1 MSPQLTYQRKHW
13 KEFCVDPRQS
23 SPGLSALRYEPLL
36 ALIGPCGDV
45 EGKKV
50 LSPLADFFKRIV
62 NSEAPSG
69 LLKALCASEL
79 IAIPK
84 NNDLVFVRLI
94 SLVDVFCKIARNCV
108 LHAARSHIDRAC
120 GNLQWGAGR
129 KMSMDIRYHSIK
141 LATLS
146 DKSRDLII
154 IADKTTPAESKTIYL
169 RQSRKLMSHMLPFL
183 LAVYSE
189 KSSSW
194 LYDASASELR
204 EIVISTGVR
213 QGDPLGPA
221 LYALSDIVLLR
232 MKAEGIHLHGFIA
245 AYLDDEIA
253 HVDYEKG
260 KEYLTCCLEE
270 G

>member
-84 NNDLVFVRLI
+84 NNGSGVRPI
-94 SLVDVFCKIARNCV
+94 SLVDVFCKIASNCV
-108 LHAARSHIDRAC
+108 LHAARSQIDRAC
-120 GNLQWGAGR
+120 RNMQ
-129 KMSMDIRYHSIK
+129 
-141 LATLS
+141 
-146 DKSRDLII
+146 
-154 IADKTTPAESKTIYL
+154 
-169 RQSRKLMSHMLPFL
+169 
-183 LAVYSE
+183 
-189 KSSSW
+189 
-194 LYDASASELR
+194 
-204 EIVISTGVR
+204 
-213 QGDPLGPA
+213 
-221 LYALSDIVLLR
+221 
-232 MKAEGIHLHGFIA
+232 
-245 AYLDDEIA
+245 
-253 HVDYEKG
+253 
-260 KEYLTCCLEE
+260 
-270 G
+270 